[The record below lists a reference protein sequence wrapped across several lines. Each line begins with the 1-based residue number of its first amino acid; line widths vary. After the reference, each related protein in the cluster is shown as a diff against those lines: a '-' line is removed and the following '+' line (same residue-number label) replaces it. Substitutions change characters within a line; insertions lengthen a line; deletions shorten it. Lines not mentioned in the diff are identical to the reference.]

1 MLLTLCVN
9 STSIKRKLAFFVSR
23 HANKRTTV
31 VSKNLRTVLYILR
44 KKPSE
49 KVNKFLYDIEQWAV
63 QSYWI

>member
-1 MLLTLCVN
+1 M
-9 STSIKRKLAFFVSR
+9 SR